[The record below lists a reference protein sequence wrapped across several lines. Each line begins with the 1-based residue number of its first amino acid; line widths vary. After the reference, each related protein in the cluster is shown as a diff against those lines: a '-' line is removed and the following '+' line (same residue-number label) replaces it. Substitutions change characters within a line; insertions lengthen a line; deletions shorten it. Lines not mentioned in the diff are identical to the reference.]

1 MLHDRRSKSLL
12 ESSRCSDLADK
23 LTAVRYTGNSNNSGQ
38 SEMSADRPTGM
49 VTLTPQQVRQA
60 RALLA
65 WSRKDLANAVGF
77 HTSVIAH
84 IETGEAPVAPE
95 HDGVIRTCL
104 GERGIQFS
112 QSGEV
117 SYPDLPAFPHSSR
130 HTTPVRWVTSDDLAS
145 WGSQPD
151 GPVNLP
157 TLVSNLI
164 RATHGTAAHVHFP
177 ADGGVRHPGWDGQS
191 CVDIGSHY
199 VPSGVAGWE
208 LSTQRDGVAAKI
220 RGDYQKRTVDPL
232 SLVPCSATFVAVTLQ
247 HWPGKE
253 EWAREQVKSGPWS
266 DVRVYDADDL
276 VHWIEITPAVGLWL
290 ATYLGKRP
298 EGTTELEA
306 AWEEWSLSTEWPITK
321 ELVLWDRDETAAQV
335 LRWLRGEASVLSLQS
350 TSSEEVVAFIWATL
364 SELPEESALS
374 YRARCLVVNE
384 VAARALKGAAAPLI
398 LILTDPNPGLA
409 AALAKNGHFVAQ
421 AYDQTAEKNDGVLIL
436 ERPSRE
442 GIAAALILAGVPED
456 QARSLARDS
465 ARNLTVLRRRM
476 PAAAGRNPPQ
486 WAEASAPRA
495 LLAALLAGGW
505 DEDHQA
511 DRDCLAALA
520 GSSYEQFVEGVR
532 PYFSRF
538 DSPLQKIGT
547 SWRVASPSDAW
558 HLLAGSLTSALI
570 DQLGESAIAVLGELD
585 PRFNMDPSERWLARV
600 KGVGSQFSPMLR
612 HGIGRTL
619 ILLALYGDRVVLV
632 PDARSRTDTIVSQL
646 LDCADEHRWWSLA
659 RDFRL
664 LAEASPTSLL
674 SAIEDSLNDV
684 SQTITVLFDDSETG
698 AFGGEYLSDLMWALE
713 MLAWSPAH
721 MPRVTRILSALA
733 ALDVKPRRYQNGPA
747 NSLREI
753 HALWNPQTYATLDQ
767 RLLALD
773 HIRKRVPESSWNLM
787 LGILPS
793 AHDSLTPSPK
803 PLWRDFS
810 VTQVE
815 VVSLELL
822 RRGAVSISDRL
833 VTDLGEDPERFD
845 SLLGRI
851 KDLRPDP
858 SQFLSALE
866 KAQLNLNDERARS
879 TIWSRLREVLHHHRA
894 FPDAPWRLP
903 ESILDRLAQSYEQF
917 TPADLLDRVRWLFQA
932 GAALPNPSTEG
943 WKAEEKQL
951 GAAQASAALAV
962 FESSGIE
969 GVFSL
974 AQVAEIP
981 STVAFAVYE
990 AGIPEAQ
997 IDALLE
1003 LAIRAEDGR
1012 SKDLAI
1018 SLVRRSFHDRREL
1031 WADSLIAKISSE
1043 KWGAQCLLTLLI
1055 GLPTSSWTW
1064 SRVVALGE
1072 EIDQLYWRSVPILW
1086 IDGDLAD
1093 IEYAIQRLMD
1103 SGRAR
1108 VALSLVRERPE
1119 SKVRIGLLTAVLNE
1133 VANQSSASG
1142 GEGDYGMFQY
1152 HVSEAFKRLD
1162 RELVD
1167 QGIVAALEWRFLGV
1181 LEHSA
1186 RPPVALLRELSS
1198 SPHLFIQL
1206 ISAIF
1211 QEVSQGETAEDG
1223 AQEEG
1228 ARARARQAYRLL
1240 EMWNRIPGASD
1251 NGTLDLDL
1259 LEGWLRDARGRAEAM
1274 NRLAF
1279 ADCRIGQVLAASPVG
1294 DDGVWPHEAVRE
1306 VLDNL
1311 RSKEMIE
1318 GFTVGI
1324 YNGRG
1329 LTTRQARDGGEQERV
1344 LATQYRSWS
1353 DAISAEHPYTSRAL
1367 DQLARSYEEQARHHD
1382 DDAASM
1388 DWSD

>member
-1 MLHDRRSKSLL
+1 
-12 ESSRCSDLADK
+12 
-23 LTAVRYTGNSNNSGQ
+23 
-38 SEMSADRPTGM
+38 MSADRPTGM
-49 VTLTPQQVRQA
+49 VTLTPQQARQA

-65 WSRKDLANAVGF
+65 WSRKDLANAVGL
-77 HTSVIAH
+77 HTSVIAS
-84 IETGEAPVAPE
+84 IETGEAVVAPE
-95 HDGVIRTCL
+95 HVAAIRTCL
-104 GERGIQFS
+104 EERGIQLS

-117 SYPDLPAFPHSSR
+117 SYPDLPAFPHSSHR
-130 HTTPVRWVTSDDLAS
+130 TTPVRWVTSDDLAS

-157 TLVSNLI
+157 TLISNLI
-164 RATHGTAAHVHFP
+164 RATHGTAAHIHFP
-177 ADGGVRHPGWDGQS
+177 ADGGVRHPGWDGLS
-191 CVDIGSHY
+191 TVEIGSRY

-220 RGDYQKRTVDPL
+220 RGDYQKRTADPL
-232 SLVPCSATFVAVTLQ
+232 SLVPGSACFVAVTLQ

-253 EWAREQVKSGPWS
+253 EWALEQVNNGPWS

-276 VHWIEITPAVGLWL
+276 VHWIEVTPAVGLWL

-306 AWEEWSLSTEWPITK
+306 AWEEWSLSTKWPVTK
-321 ELVLWDRDETAAQV
+321 DLVLRDRDESAAQV
-335 LRWLRGEASVLSLQS
+335 LRWLRGGASVLSLQS

-384 VAARALKGAAAPLI
+384 AAARALKGAAAPLI

-409 AALAKNGHFVAQ
+409 EALAKNGHFVAQ
-421 AYDQTAEKNDGVLIL
+421 VYDQTTERNDGVLIL

-442 GIAAALILAGVPED
+442 GIAAALILAGVSED

-476 PAAAGRNPPQ
+476 PAAAGRNPPR
-486 WAEASAPRA
+486 WAEAPAPRA
-495 LLAALLAGGW
+495 LLAALVAGGW

-511 DRDCLAALA
+511 DRDCLSELA
-520 GSSYEQFVEGVR
+520 GSSYEQFVEEVR

-547 SWRVASPSDAW
+547 AWRVASPSDAW
-558 HLLAGSLTSALI
+558 HLLASSLTSALI
-570 DQLGESAIAVLGELD
+570 DQLGASAIVVLGELD

-600 KGVGSQFSPMLR
+600 KGVGTQYSPMLR

-619 ILLALYGDRVVLV
+619 ILLALYWDRVVLV

-646 LDCADEHRWWSLA
+646 LDRADEHRWWSLA

-664 LAEASPTSLL
+664 LAEASPSSLL

-684 SQTITVLFDDSETG
+684 PQTITVLFDNSETG
-698 AFGGEYLSDLMWALE
+698 AFGAEYLSDLMWALE
-713 MLAWSPAH
+713 ALAWSPSH
-721 MPRVTRILSALA
+721 MPRVTRILSTLA
-733 ALDVKPRRYQNGPA
+733 ALDVKSRRYENGPA

-753 HALWNPQTYATLDQ
+753 HTLWSPQTYATLDE
-767 RLLALD
+767 RLQALD
-773 HIRKRVPESSWNLM
+773 HVRKRVPESSWNLM

-793 AHDSLTPSPK
+793 GHDSLTPSPK

-815 VVSLELL
+815 VVSLELV

-833 VTDLGEDPERFD
+833 VADLGEDPERFD

-858 SQFLSALE
+858 SKLLIALE
-866 KAQLNLNDERARS
+866 KAQLSLSGERARN
-879 TIWSRLREVLHHHRA
+879 TIWSRLRGVLHHHRA
-894 FPDAPWRLP
+894 FPNAPWRLP
-903 ESILDRLAQSYEQF
+903 ELVLDRLAQSYEQF
-917 TPADLLDRVRWLFQA
+917 TPSDLFGRVRWLFQA

-951 GAAQASAALAV
+951 VAARASAALAV
-962 FESSGIE
+962 FESSGID
-969 GVFSL
+969 GVFNL
-974 AQVAEIP
+974 AQVVEIP
-981 STVAFAVYE
+981 STVASAVYD
-990 AGIPEAQ
+990 AGVPEAQ
-997 IDALLE
+997 IDALVE
-1003 LAIRAEDGR
+1003 LALRAEDER

-1018 SLVRRSFHDRREL
+1018 SLVRHSFHDRKEL
-1031 WADSLIAKISSE
+1031 WADSLISRISSE
-1043 KWGAQCLLTLLI
+1043 KWGAQSLLTVFI
-1055 GLPTSSWTW
+1055 GLPMSGWTW
-1064 SRVVALGE
+1064 GKVAALGE
-1072 EIDQLYWRSVPILW
+1072 EMDQLYWRNVPILW
-1086 IDGDLAD
+1086 VDGGLAD
-1093 IEYAIQRLMD
+1093 IEYAVQRLIS
-1103 SGRAR
+1103 SGRAH
-1108 VALSLVRERPE
+1108 VALSLVQTRPE
-1119 SKVRIGLLTAVLNE
+1119 LEVRIGLVIEVLNE

-1142 GEGDYGMFQY
+1142 GETDYGMFQ
-1152 HVSEAFKRLD
+1152 HRVSEAFKRID
-1162 RELVD
+1162 NEDVD
-1167 QGIVAALEWRFLGV
+1167 QGLVAALEWRFFSV
-1181 LEHSA
+1181 LEHSS
-1186 RPPVALLRELSS
+1186 RPPVALLHEISG
-1198 SPHLFIQL
+1198 SPDLFIQL

-1211 QEVSQGETAEDG
+1211 QDDSQGFVAKEG

-1228 ARARARQAYRLL
+1228 ARARARQAYHLL
-1240 EMWNRIPGASD
+1240 EIWNRVPGASD
-1251 NGTLDLDL
+1251 NGTLDLDS
-1259 LEGWLRDARGRAEAM
+1259 LERWLRDARGQAEAM

-1279 ADCRIGQVLAASPVG
+1279 ADCRIGHVLAASPVG
-1294 DDGVWPHEAVRE
+1294 DDGFWPHEAVRE

-1329 LTTRQARDGGEQERV
+1329 LTTRQARDGGEQERA
-1344 LATQYRSWS
+1344 LAKQYRSWS
-1353 DAISAEHPYTSRAL
+1353 DAISAEYPYTSRAL
-1367 DQLARSYEEQARHHD
+1367 DQLAKGYEEQARRHD